1 MAQKIVIPT
10 RMELTKQKKKLLV
23 ARRGYK
29 LLKDKRDEMMKQFL
43 ALIKITKNLRQK
55 IDGALRKINKD
66 MLVVQAYMGENAA
79 NAALMFSKERMK
91 VSVKYKHILNLAIPS
106 FSVSDKYN
114 KNICPYGL
122 AMTYEG
128 LDDIVKDL
136 LSIFKDMLK
145 LAEYES
151 ACRILSTELQ
161 KSNRR
166 VNALEHVV
174 IPKASQAIKY
184 ITMKIEEQELST
196 AIRLLKVKD
205 MMVSKK

>member
-1 MAQKIVIPT
+1 
-10 RMELTKQKKKLLV
+10 MELTKQKKKLLV

-43 ALIKITKNLRQK
+43 ALVKITKHLRQK

-66 MLVVQAYMGENAA
+66 MLVVQAYMGESAA
-79 NAALMFSKERMK
+79 TAALMFSKERMK

-114 KNICPYGL
+114 ENICPYGL

-151 ACRILSTELQ
+151 ACRILSIELQ